1 MIRQL
6 TIRRLTVL
14 RLQDRLSRALAVAG
28 LALLS
33 VLASVP
39 VTPAQAQQATFSP
52 PRQTLQIELN
62 EGQLIRL
69 GKPANSVFV
78 ANPLVA
84 DVSVKSE
91 QLVYVFGTG
100 TGETTFYA
108 VDSDDNIIASVRLV
122 VNHNVSRLNAA
133 LNQLSPEAGI
143 NAQSLDGGIVLSGAV
158 GNATLSENARRLAT
172 RFLGENEEVIN
183 QLAVTQPNQV
193 NLQVK
198 IAEISRQVID
208 QFGFNWEAVFTGSA
222 SFLFG
227 IATGDPVI
235 PASLFGN
242 NTVSPQLGN
251 QSFLSRNGLETSSG
265 FFRSTRGNFEVSSL
279 IDLLAQNGLVT
290 ILAEP
295 NLTAI
300 SGETAS
306 FLAGGEFPIPV
317 PQRNGNITI
326 EFKKFGVSLAFT
338 PTLLG
343 QNRISMRV
351 RPEVSQLSNAG
362 AIVVQNFQIPSL
374 TTRRAE
380 TTVEL
385 GSGQSFAIAGLMLDN
400 TQQDSDEIPGLSDIP
415 ILGPLFN
422 SDRFE
427 RNESELVIIVTPYIV
442 KPIDSRERIA
452 LPTDPYVDRAPSVI
466 ERETALTPAVPHTL
480 SIGRAAGM
488 AGTPPSLT
496 GFILE

>member
-1 MIRQL
+1 MSQRPNDCL
-6 TIRRLTVL
+6 SRGLPRRAGLFALLLTVL
-14 RLQDRLSRALAVAG
+14 LAAPLVPGRAE
-28 LALLS
+28 
-33 VLASVP
+33 
-39 VTPAQAQQATFSP
+39 QATFAP
-52 PRQTLQIELN
+52 PGQVLNIELN

-69 GKPANSVFV
+69 NKDASSVFV

-91 QLVYVFGTG
+91 KLVYVFGTG

-108 VDSDDNIIASVRLV
+108 VDADDNIVANIRVV

-133 LNQLSPEAGI
+133 LSRLAPAGGI
-143 NAQSLDGGIVLSGAV
+143 SAQSLDGGIVLSGAV
-158 GNATLSENARRLAT
+158 DSASLSENARRLAT
-172 RFLGENEEVIN
+172 RFLAEDEEVIN
-183 QLAVTQPNQV
+183 QLSVTSPNQV

-208 QFGFNWEAVFTGSA
+208 QFGFNWEAVFTGST

-235 PASLFGN
+235 PASLFGT
-242 NTVSPQLGN
+242 NTISPQIGQQN
-251 QSFLSRNGLETSSG
+251 FLSRNGLETSSG
-265 FFRSTRGNFEVSSL
+265 FFRSTKGNFEISSL

-338 PTLLG
+338 PTLLQ

-351 RPEVSQLSNAG
+351 RPEVSQLSNTG

-400 TQQDSDEIPGLSDIP
+400 SQQDFDEIPGLSDIP
-415 ILGPLFN
+415 IIGPLFN

-427 RNESELVIIVTPYIV
+427 RNESELVIIVTPYVV
-442 KPIDSRERIA
+442 KPIDQGERIA
-452 LPTDPYVDRAPSVI
+452 LPTDPYVNREPTVV

-488 AGTPPSLT
+488 AGTPPSLS